1 MSAIADVKKKPKASV
16 SPPSPVAMLASADK
30 AAANAAA
37 ALADALD
44 QTATVQT
51 KVEACA
57 AELSEVNAVLSTPV
71 SDSKPV
77 PRIEE
82 VRRRQHRKRIKDA
95 IAQNEVVEE
104 KVAECGEELAAINQ
118 TLSAVIDEREVLT
131 TALDVAA
138 VALAESHAAEAKA
151 AHAALHDAITGL
163 PNLTLFNDR
172 LTNALAQAKRHQ
184 RMLAVMF
191 IDLDAFKTV
200 NDQHGHDAGDAV
212 LRAIGDRLLLT
223 VRAGDTVCRRSGD
236 EFLILL
242 PDLNNEAHSRK
253 LAAKF
258 RSSIAAASESV
269 AGIPPVAASVG
280 VALYPQHGRTS
291 AALLV
296 NADLAM
302 YSAKKIEAGVAVFA
316 DTTPAH
322 SAP

>member
-138 VALAESHAAEAKA
+138 VALA
-151 AHAALHDAITGL
+151 
-163 PNLTLFNDR
+163 
-172 LTNALAQAKRHQ
+172 
-184 RMLAVMF
+184 
-191 IDLDAFKTV
+191 
-200 NDQHGHDAGDAV
+200 
-212 LRAIGDRLLLT
+212 
-223 VRAGDTVCRRSGD
+223 
-236 EFLILL
+236 
-242 PDLNNEAHSRK
+242 
-253 LAAKF
+253 
-258 RSSIAAASESV
+258 
-269 AGIPPVAASVG
+269 
-280 VALYPQHGRTS
+280 
-291 AALLV
+291 
-296 NADLAM
+296 
-302 YSAKKIEAGVAVFA
+302 
-316 DTTPAH
+316 
-322 SAP
+322 